1 LPCFTSPFDHYHST
15 HSEKNRVLSEDIYS
29 RLERGGYITAREV
42 EQAYDPVKGMFL
54 PDRY

>member
-1 LPCFTSPFDHYHST
+1 
-15 HSEKNRVLSEDIYS
+15 VLSEDIYS